1 MAILHRRLAILLIAT
16 AGAAQA
22 APYCGELD
30 NAYGP
35 FDYRTRADKLNV
47 VETYHFTDE
56 VKHGIGRSY
65 TSIGSNL
72 DYTLRA
78 FPNHAPALAVM
89 AKTGLLKKKYKVPGA
104 KYAVECYFERAVRF
118 APDDGQARAAYGGYL
133 YGMGRLDE
141 ALARYDE
148 AVQLMPNDAAVNYNA
163 GLLYFKKKNYEAAN
177 RLAQKAYSLGF
188 PLPGLKNML
197 VSSGKWQPL
206 PETAD
211 KPETTTPA
219 ETTEPLESAAAE

>member
-1 MAILHRRLAILLIAT
+1 MAISHRSLALLLIAT

-35 FDYRTRADKLNV
+35 FDYRTRASKLRV
-47 VETYHFTDE
+47 VEAFHFTDE
-56 VKHGIGRSY
+56 IKAGIG
-65 TSIGSNL
+65 GVGDDL

-78 FPNHAPALAVM
+78 FPNHLPALAVM
-89 AKTGLLKKKYKVPGA
+89 AKVGRVKKKYKVPGA
-104 KYAVECYFERAVRF
+104 QYAIECYFERAIRF
-118 APDDGQARAAYGGYL
+118 APDDGGARAAYGGYL
-133 YGMGRLDE
+133 YGLGRIDE

-148 AVQLMPNDAAVNYNA
+148 AVQMSPNDAAVNYNA
-163 GLLYFKKKNYEAAN
+163 GLMHFKKKNYETAN

-219 ETTEPLESAAAE
+219 ETTEPLEKAAE